1 MWGSNQG
8 DFTDLHTTHILKLDA
23 SSANGVD
30 FFQKLI
36 GALSAADPTY
46 SQSGE
51 PTCDE
56 SKTHMDILA
65 RALAFNATGALVA
78 GMQNTMPVIGGLI
91 VEIPGLPDYEI
102 SAVSWMCIRWWNG
115 PGLISAAATFR

>member
-1 MWGSNQG
+1 MTRLAAQSEPAWWGSNQG
-8 DFTDLHTTHILKLDA
+8 DFTGLHTTHILKLDA

-51 PTCDE
+51 PTWVMNR
-56 SKTHMDILA
+56 KTHMDILA

-78 GMQNTMPVIGGLI
+78 GMQNTMPVIGRPNRGDSRLAGL
-91 VEIPGLPDYEI
+91 
-102 SAVSWMCIRWWNG
+102 
-115 PGLISAAATFR
+115 